1 MCAKISVAVREL
13 TPTYDGKAKL
23 SVSEGS
29 MSETSER
36 WAKFGQEDNHG
47 LVGLSPSGDVLFS
60 VPGHEYGKEKVVEA
74 IDGMLAK

>member
-1 MCAKISVAVREL
+1 
-13 TPTYDGKAKL
+13 
-23 SVSEGS
+23 

-36 WAKFGQEDNHG
+36 WAKFKQDDNHG
-47 LVGLSPSGDVLFS
+47 LIGLSPSGDVLFS